1 MDAEKK
7 FELITRNTEEVLT
20 EEELKLMLNAGLK
33 LEHYVGFE
41 ISGLI
46 HLGTGLM
53 NGKKIADFQKAGAT
67 TRVFLADWHSWIND
81 KLGGD
86 REVIKEIA
94 GGYFKEGMRISIQ
107 IMGGDPEKVKFILGT
122 DLYHNN
128 DDYWAT
134 VIDVSKN
141 TTLNRNLRS
150 IDIMGRKEEESID
163 FAKLIY
169 PPMQVADIFE
179 MGINLAHAG
188 TDQRKAHVVAR
199 EVAERLK
206 ISPLINENKKY
217 KPIAIHHHLIL
228 GLQKPPTWPIQK
240 EKIRDIWTSM
250 KMSKS
255 VPGSAVFIHDSPDL
269 IREKLQNAFCP
280 EREIEFNSVLD
291 WCKHLLFSGEKYN
304 LKVERP
310 QKFGGEIEFSSFS
323 DLEKTFAE
331 GKLHPLDL
339 KKAVAE
345 ALITLLEPA
354 RKQFERPKIKKM
366 KEELEQLK
374 ITR

>member
-1 MDAEKK
+1 MDSEKK
-7 FELITRNTEEVLT
+7 LDLIIRNTEEVLT
-20 EEELKLMLNAGLK
+20 EQDLKWMLETAIK

-67 TRVFLADWHSWIND
+67 ARIFLADWHSWIND
-81 KLGGD
+81 KLGGN
-86 REVIKEIA
+86 REVIKNIA
-94 GGYFKEGMRISIQ
+94 GAYFKEGMKISLE
-107 IMGGDPEKVKFILGT
+107 IMGGDQEKVKFVLGT

-141 TTLNRNLRS
+141 ITLNRNLRS
-150 IDIMGRKEEESID
+150 IDIMARKQEESID

-169 PPMQVADIFE
+169 PPMQVADIFA

-188 TDQRKAHVVAR
+188 TDQRKAHVIAR
-199 EVAERLK
+199 EVAEKLK
-206 ISPLINENKKY
+206 INPLAKEGERY
-217 KPIAIHHHLIL
+217 KPVAIHHHLIL
-228 GLQKPPTWPIQK
+228 GLQKPPVWPIPK
-240 EKIRDIWTSM
+240 ESIREIWTSM

-255 VPGSAVFIHDSPDL
+255 IPGSAVFIHDSPEE
-269 IREKLQNAFCP
+269 IRQKLQNAFCP
-280 EREIEFNSVLD
+280 EKETDFNPVLD
-291 WCKHLLFSGEKYN
+291 WCKHLLFSREKYS
-304 LKVERP
+304 LRVERP
-310 QKFGGEIEFSSFS
+310 PKFGGDITFWSFS
-323 DLEKTFAE
+323 DLEKSFRE

-339 KKAVAE
+339 KKAAAE
-345 ALITLLEPA
+345 SIIKLLEPA
-354 RKQFERPKIKKM
+354 RKHFEKPRIKKM
-366 KEELEQLK
+366 KEEIERLK